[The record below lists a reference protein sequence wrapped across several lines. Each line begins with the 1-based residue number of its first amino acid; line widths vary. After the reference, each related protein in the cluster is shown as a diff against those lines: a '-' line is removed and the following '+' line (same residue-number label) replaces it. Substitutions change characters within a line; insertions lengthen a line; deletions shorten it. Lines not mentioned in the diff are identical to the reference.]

1 MQVFMH
7 ALCML
12 YAKLTLVKNYVITKP
27 HPAPTLA
34 PPHHQTV
41 EIQAL
46 HDTNQTLETQALDK
60 VPSKLN
66 NVLRF
71 F

>member
-1 MQVFMH
+1 
-7 ALCML
+7 
-12 YAKLTLVKNYVITKP
+12 LTLVKNYVITKP
-27 HPAPTLA
+27 RQDPALDPF
-34 PPHHQTV
+34 HHQTV

-60 VPSKLN
+60 VPSKLKN
-66 NVLRF
+66 ALRF

>member
-1 MQVFMH
+1 
-7 ALCML
+7 
-12 YAKLTLVKNYVITKP
+12 LTLAKNCVITKP
-27 HPAPTLA
+27 RQDPALA

-46 HDTNQTLETQALDK
+46 HDTNQTLETQAFDK
-60 VPSKLN
+60 APSKLK